1 MTGPVGIVD
10 GEARPQ
16 PTLAAAYVEI
26 FESTVRLFVKHRLFD
41 ERDGVS
47 EARMVLRVAKYTARL
62 FADERGELHRVAPSE
77 TEGF

>member
-1 MTGPVGIVD
+1 MSGPLGVVD
-10 GEARPQ
+10 GETRPR

-62 FADERGELHRVAPSE
+62 FADERGELHRVAPDGE
-77 TEGF
+77 RPF